1 LIPNHTGQG
10 VQCGKT
16 AIAEAS
22 TVWKWVLGTFLML
35 VLICGGGGYFF
46 AKSEAGKKMLGRG
59 ERKTEV
65 RVDSVERGDLIR
77 VVSAPGTV
85 EPLTKV
91 EISAQ
96 VSARIIALPFRE
108 GDDVKKG
115 DVLVRLDADD
125 YIAALQSA
133 QASLKGEEARLEGLQ
148 AALIES
154 TSERTRVR
162 GLFETKDVAQA
173 DLDAAEA
180 NYLRARSSVKAG
192 EHSIEIA
199 QANIRRAQKNLDL
212 CTITSPINGTIV
224 IQNSEVGEQVLGTF
238 NNAGSVIMELADFSV
253 MVMRA
258 KVDESNIAPVKAG
271 QDATITINAY
281 PDRYFRGVVDL
292 VGLKK
297 QVDRDGTGF
306 FQCDL
311 LVKVDKPEDLPK
323 GDRLR
328 SGYAA
333 NADIKVQTHG
343 GILKVPSQA
352 VVDRRVDELPKNIAS
367 DANVD
372 KNKTFARVV
381 FKLVDGK
388 AKPVPVSIGSSDVT
402 HTVIVSGLEDGERII
417 TGPFK
422 VLTSLKP
429 EQRVVEEGTEP
440 KDGKGTPAQAK
451 TDGADE
457 RKGS

>member
-1 LIPNHTGQG
+1 
-10 VQCGKT
+10 
-16 AIAEAS
+16 
-22 TVWKWVLGTFLML
+22 VWKWVLGSFLVL
-35 VLICGGGGYFF
+35 VLICGGGGFFF
-46 AKSEAGKKMLGRG
+46 AKSEAGKKMFGGRD
-59 ERKTEV
+59 RQTEV
-65 RVDSVERGDLIR
+65 RVNAVERGDLIR
-77 VVSAPGTV
+77 MVSAPGTV

-96 VSARIIALPFRE
+96 VSARITALPFRE

-115 DVLVRLDADD
+115 DVLVRLDSED
-125 YIAALQSA
+125 YMASLDSA
-133 QASLKGEEARLEGLQ
+133 QASLKGDEARLDGLK
-148 AALIES
+148 AALIEA
-154 TSERTRVR
+154 TSERNRVR

-173 DLDAAEA
+173 ELDSVEA
-180 NYLRARSSVKAG
+180 SYLRALSAVKAG
-192 EHSIEIA
+192 EHAIDIA
-199 QANIRRAQKNLDL
+199 KANIRRAQKDLDL
-212 CTITSPINGTIV
+212 CTITSPMDATIV
-224 IQNSEVGEQVLGTF
+224 LRNSEVGEQVLGTF
-238 NNAGSVIMELADFSV
+238 NNAGSVIMELADLSV

-258 KVDESNIAPVKAG
+258 KVDEANIAPVKAG

-281 PDRYFRGVVDL
+281 PERSFRGVVDL

-297 QVDRDGTGF
+297 QVDKDGTGY

-311 LVKVDKPEDLPK
+311 LVKVEKPEDLPK

-352 VVDRRVDELPKNIAS
+352 VVDRRIDELPKELTS
-367 DANVD
+367 SANVD

-388 AKPVPVSIGSSDVT
+388 ATPVPVSIGSSDVT
-402 HTVIVSGLEDGERII
+402 HTVIVSGLDDGEKII
-417 TGPFK
+417 TGPYK
-422 VLTSLKP
+422 VLTNLKP
-429 EQRVVEEGTEP
+429 DQRVVEEGTEP
-440 KDGKGTPAQAK
+440 KDGKGKKDGPVQAK
-451 TDGADE
+451 SNGSEE